1 MKKFFG
7 FALKALGVVALLV
20 IVFIC
25 TVLFA
30 SRQEKQ
36 ITRDFFA
43 LVAEQKFEDAHDL
56 FASALKT
63 EYPLLKFRTD
73 FENMDAFT
81 VERFLNV
88 KASTSE
94 GIIIKGQLNTETG
107 CRSHFDIQFW
117 DEEIVGVWVHSPCMS
132 QDRAT

>member
-7 FALKALGVVALLV
+7 YVLKALGVIALLV
-20 IVFIC
+20 IIFIC
-25 TVLFA
+25 TVLFS

-56 FASALKT
+56 FAPALKA
-63 EYPLLKFRTD
+63 EYPLLKLRTD
-73 FENMDAFT
+73 FENMAAFT
-81 VERFLNV
+81 VERFLNI

-94 GIIIKGQLNTETG
+94 GIIMKGQLSTQTG

-117 DEEIVGVWVHSPCMS
+117 DEEIVAFWVHSPCMS